1 MLDTSKPLI
10 KVTYEN
16 KEYTLGGAGTKF
28 GELVGGTIEQ
38 VESSDLQNVTTIKS
52 GAFENS
58 ANLKTAEIP
67 SNVTSIGDNAFS
79 GCSNLTSLTI
89 DEGVETIGANAF
101 NGINSEVT
109 LPSTLT
115 SVGEGAFA
123 NNSAITSIDIP
134 ASLTAL
140 PENML
145 SGCDNL
151 TDVNM
156 EATTPPSVTSTTF
169 PQSANI
175 NVSYGSYDDYVGS
188 WGDYTDTITRLPA
201 KPSTIIVTVNNY
213 LGELVS
219 GASITISGSNG
230 ETYAGTTDSAGVFT
244 QGDLQPAT
252 YTISVADLEGFKTP
266 ESLQVVVAEDTQNS
280 VTVTYLEKP
289 AVNPVFGQNTPE
301 QIDMVSAEISAK
313 NMTSEQVASTYGW
326 NIGDTIDMTLTDN
339 TILTWRIVAFN
350 HYNKSDGSGKAGI
363 SFEMTQTYLAARWN
377 YGDGTYGGYETSR
390 HRTVDIN
397 GGLGLAPLVPSEWT
411 SVIKFVNVNSS
422 NGGGTKYTKMN
433 TLSDQFY
440 ALSVIEVGGEPTIA
454 AGGDLEGSTYEYYL
468 TDADVKRKK
477 TRKVTGA
484 SGSWL
489 LRSCANDNTTQC
501 TYVEGNGSVYTVNAG
516 WNTTV
521 GLPQC
526 SAGFSI

>member
-38 VESSDLQNVTTIKS
+38 VESSDLQNVATIKS

-145 SGCDNL
+145 AGCDNL

-201 KPSTIIVTVNNY
+201 KPSTITVTVTNY
-213 LGELVS
+213 LGELVG
-219 GASITISGSNG
+219 GASVTISGSNG

-252 YTISVADLEGFKTP
+252 YTVSVADLEGFKTP
-266 ESLQVVVAEDTQNS
+266 ESLQVVVTEDTQNS
-280 VTVTYLEKP
+280 VTVTYLEKQ
-289 AVNPVFGQNTPE
+289 AFSTTFGENTPE
-301 QIDMVSAEISAK
+301 QISAISAEISAN

-326 NIGDTIDMTLTDN
+326 NIGDTIEFTLT
-339 TILTWRIVAFN
+339 TGEPVRMKIAGFN
-350 HYNKSDGSGKAGI
+350 HDVRSDGSGKAGI
-363 SFEMTQTYLAARWN
+363 TLELDHVLQTSYQM
-377 YGDGTYGGYETSR
+377 
-390 HRTVDIN
+390 
-397 GGLGLAPLVPSEWT
+397 
-411 SVIKFVNVNSS
+411 NSS
-422 NGGGTKYTKMN
+422 NTTDYVTSTMRTVTLPAIKATLPQEWQDVIKTVNKTSKTNVHADELFLMSATEIGSSKFDAQYSEGTLYYARSRYGKGLYSDSSNKGYWTRSSYSN
-433 TLSDQFY
+433 TSYCMLDNTGS
-440 ALSVIEVGGEPTIA
+440 G
-454 AGGDLEGSTYEYYL
+454 AGTSW
-468 TDADVKRKK
+468 
-477 TRKVTGA
+477 GA
-484 SGSWL
+484 SNKNPIFFAF
-489 LRSCANDNTTQC
+489 C
-501 TYVEGNGSVYTVNAG
+501 V
-516 WNTTV
+516 
-521 GLPQC
+521 
-526 SAGFSI
+526 